1 MTLEQ
6 FKNTSPLPGQLSM
19 LKDAFDDVKAITIH
33 RTDCSLTAYD
43 SSLNQLTGLTIGIGD
58 GITVTVNDVVKYGSY
73 YFLEINNFTFSE
85 TTNPDLCVDIQLTP
99 FDENISIDFRN
110 SVFNPTYNN
119 VPENLT
125 AAAQQQLYAGKLE
138 MRRGKNIYD
147 VDRKNDAIVPTN
159 ITNILEG
166 TANLA
171 EFPESN
177 YSSFANTTGRY
188 LGSKTSVLDFGV
200 EPIVGAIYFEGSIYP
215 KDKTNTS
222 ICSQSFDQR
231 VIEPLLFAPNVKIAG
246 SSNTEYPEVRVQF
259 IMNKTFAD
267 ETFGTTDTVINVYQ
281 NVNTEPGDIIRVLNG
296 TELMKVTNVTKAG
309 SPISSSIEVERGY
322 YSAYITDSP
331 SNWTAGVT
339 PLNLVKVEGDTIY
352 SPESAR
358 PYKVTGKK
366 LWVQETEE
374 VLVIDSRGTVISR
387 ELTCN

>member
-58 GITVTVNDVVKYGSY
+58 GIAVTVNDVIKYGSY
-73 YFLEINNFTFSE
+73 YFLEIDNFTFSE

-147 VDRKNDAIVPTN
+147 VDRKNDTIVPTN

-177 YSSFANTTGRY
+177 YSSLANTTGRY
-188 LGSKTSVLDFGV
+188 IGSKTSTSDFGV
-200 EPIVGAIYFEGSIYP
+200 EPIVGATYFEGSIYP

-246 SSNTEYPEVRVQF
+246 SSNTEFPEVRIQY

-267 ETFGTTDTVINVYQ
+267 ETFGTTDTIINIYQ
-281 NVNTEPGDIIRVLNG
+281 NVNTEPGDIIRVFNG
-296 TELMKVTNVTKAG
+296 TELMKVVNVTKAG

-322 YSAYITDSP
+322 YSEYITDSP

-358 PYKVTGKK
+358 PYKVTGKR

-374 VLVIDSRGTVISR
+374 VLVIDSRGTVISK